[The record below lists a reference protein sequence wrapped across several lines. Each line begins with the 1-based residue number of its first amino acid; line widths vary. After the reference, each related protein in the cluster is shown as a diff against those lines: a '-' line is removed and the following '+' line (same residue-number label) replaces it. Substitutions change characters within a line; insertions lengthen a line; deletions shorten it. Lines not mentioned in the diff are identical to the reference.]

1 MTNEVLAE
9 YIQQSGNDELIP
21 ILWEKVRKLL
31 YMKSDKFYRLHQVSC
46 DRSGL
51 DKWDIRQVSY
61 IAFLEAVKAYKS
73 DSGCKFTSFLEYPF
87 KKVVRELL
95 GIRTTKREPLNECSS
110 LDAQIES
117 SEGDSCSILDLIAD
131 DTALEF
137 VEEVSERSEAETIR
151 QIVDTLPEP
160 YRSIIQAH
168 YFEGLT
174 LKEIA
179 ERLSVSGTRVRQR
192 ELKALAM
199 LRQNDLLRKL
209 YTDSRFIG

>member
-1 MTNEVLAE
+1 MTNELLAE
-9 YIQQSGNDELIP
+9 CIQQGNNNELIP
-21 ILWEKVRKLL
+21 VLWEKVQKLL
-31 YMKSDKFYRLHQVSC
+31 YMKSDKFYRLHQISC

-51 DKWDIRQVSY
+51 DKWDIRQASY
-61 IAFLEAVKAYKS
+61 IAFLEAVKAYKN

-87 KKVVRELL
+87 KNAVRELL

-117 SEGDSCSILDLIAD
+117 SEGDSCSMLELIAD
-131 DTALEF
+131 DTALKF
-137 VEEVSERSEAETIR
+137 VEDVSVRSEAETIR

-160 YRSIIQAH
+160 YRGIIQVH
-168 YFEGLT
+168 YFEGVT

-179 ERLSVSGTRVRQR
+179 ERISVSGTRVRQR
-192 ELKALAM
+192 EVKALVM

-209 YTDSRFIG
+209 YTES